1 MCANFHFDKK
11 KANYGTCQ
19 FVTCTGA
26 SWQTVRDRCDR
37 VSCFR
42 VIYFILFSVS
52 LADKDDHKRWS
63 MLGSVFWSCLGRAI
77 VCTFFMRHGLTI
89 IGYLSLS
96 TSSFDQYKIRYY
108 LRIVECSIHVQ
119 CLYECNDKRP
129 ASVQAGIR
137 LNATAPS
144 SVSGSVSHIG
154 GDGWIIE

>member
-1 MCANFHFDKK
+1 MCANFTLTKK
-11 KANYGTCQ
+11 KPIMGRANFSLARVQADRLYVICVIEYLV
-19 FVTCTGA
+19 FV
-26 SWQTVRDRCDR
+26 
-37 VSCFR
+37 F
-42 VIYFILFSVS
+42 FFPVS
-52 LADKDDHKRWS
+52 LADKHKLWS